1 MLYMVHLHWDS
12 SLATATACSWRC
24 YEAALHTTMIAS
36 MTFASVHAHLLATTS
51 SLQV

>member
-1 MLYMVHLHWDS
+1 MLFVVHLHWDS

-24 YEAALHTTMIAS
+24 YEVALHTMMIAS
-36 MTFASVHAHLLATTS
+36 TTFASIHAHLLVTTS